1 MGRDVPMEPESPD
14 NERQR
19 KIDEAIE
26 SGNHELREMARLAY
40 NRGDKDLARNI
51 WRSLTESQSNEPE
64 AADTEPSASDA
75 VPSAVVLDP
84 DLEAARRAE
93 VASQKAR
100 FGDNPP
106 AVYASIEPANEQN
119 SGETGIADAVTGSDA
134 VTGIDSIT
142 GSEII
147 NPAKPGSD
155 LI

>member
-1 MGRDVPMEPESPD
+1 MGGDVPMEPESPD

-51 WRSLTESQSNEPE
+51 WRSLTESQGDKPQQTGTETE
-64 AADTEPSASDA
+64 ASKA
-75 VPSAVVLDP
+75 VPASVVLDP

-93 VASQKAR
+93 LATQKAR
-100 FGDNPP
+100 FSDNPP
-106 AVYASIEPANEQN
+106 AVYASLEPANEQD
-119 SGETGIADAVTGSDA
+119 SSETGTGDAVTAPDA
-134 VTGIDSIT
+134 LTNIDSIRS
-142 GSEII
+142 GDIG